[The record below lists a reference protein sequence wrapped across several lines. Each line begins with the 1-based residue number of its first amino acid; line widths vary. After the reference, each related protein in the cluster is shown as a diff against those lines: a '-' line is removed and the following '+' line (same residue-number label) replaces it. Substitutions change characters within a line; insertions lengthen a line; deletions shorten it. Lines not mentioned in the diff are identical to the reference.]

1 MGSEGLGQDEHIR
14 AWGWVDNTKA
24 NTWPATSS
32 SSEVLPRFIADTYQ
46 SWLSFLLSSDEQFS
60 LELPSRT
67 SP

>member
-1 MGSEGLGQDEHIR
+1 MGSEGLGEDEHIR
-14 AWGWVDNTKA
+14 ARGWVDNTKA